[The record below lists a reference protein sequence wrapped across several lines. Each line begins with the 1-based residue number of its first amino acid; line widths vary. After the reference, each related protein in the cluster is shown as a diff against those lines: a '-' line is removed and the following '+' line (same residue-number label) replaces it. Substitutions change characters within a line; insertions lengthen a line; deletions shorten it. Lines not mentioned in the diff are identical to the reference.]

1 MEIVIYLNRF
11 NLKLVYETCSNRVHD
26 PEPAKSTLIRGG
38 FCYITVSLFMQH
50 IGMLRETE
58 QGEVLEVS
66 PINVADILTE
76 IDNMQNSKQTFP
88 WLSAVDPYG
97 CTVLNRHQILPII
110 SELQAIKGASGLTDV
125 VKIKIDEACAFMKT
139 IENAS
144 HEYIRLS
151 GD

>member
-1 MEIVIYLNRF
+1 
-11 NLKLVYETCSNRVHD
+11 
-26 PEPAKSTLIRGG
+26 
-38 FCYITVSLFMQH
+38 MQH

-66 PINVADILTE
+66 PINFADILAV
-76 IDNMQNSKQTFP
+76 IDHHQDGKQAFP
-88 WLSAVDPYG
+88 WVSAIDPYG
-97 CTVLNRHQILPII
+97 FTVLNQYQILHII
-110 SELQAIKGASGLTDV
+110 SELQTIKGTPDLTDAL
-125 VKIKIDEACAFMKT
+125 KLKIDEACAFMKT